1 LHLNINQ
8 RDELLVFL
16 DGFLIER
23 HIYRRFVAG
32 ARGRSKVVDKEP
44 RLKLDGAG
52 LLSMNITLFV
62 DINTRD

>member
-16 DGFLIER
+16 DGFLIEKL
-23 HIYRRFVAG
+23 IYRGCVAG

-44 RLKLDGAG
+44 RLKLDGAD